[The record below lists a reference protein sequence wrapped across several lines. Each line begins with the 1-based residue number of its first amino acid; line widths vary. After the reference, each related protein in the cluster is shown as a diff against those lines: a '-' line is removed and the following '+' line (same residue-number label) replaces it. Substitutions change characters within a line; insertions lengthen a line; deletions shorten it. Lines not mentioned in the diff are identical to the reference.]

1 MKAVVNKNNL
11 SFPRNV
17 VGNLPLSKL
26 LLKEEKQLCF
36 NRKVEDPRQKH
47 SGMTPS
53 FNNNGFTLIEL
64 LVVVLIIG
72 ILAAVALPQYQKAV
86 EKSRGAQAL
95 TLVNSMAQALQ
106 TYYMANGSYPTS
118 FEELDIDVPAGWTGS
133 EKWNNRT
140 ENLIDTKSNGEW
152 SLQLYKTQD
161 FGSLVLY
168 MGRLTGKYKGA
179 GFGRDIAYNGQLYN
193 GATWCAERKSSGVIF
208 TETAGSYC
216 TGIWKGTWNNN
227 DGKTFRAYR
236 MP

>member
-1 MKAVVNKNNL
+1 MKNK
-11 SFPRNV
+11 
-17 VGNLPLSKL
+17 
-26 LLKEEKQLCF
+26 QA
-36 NRKVEDPRQKH
+36 
-47 SGMTPS
+47 
-53 FNNNGFTLIEL
+53 FTLIEL

-72 ILAAVALPQYQKAV
+72 ILAAVAMPQYTKAV

-133 EKWNNRT
+133 EKWCNIT

-161 FGSLVLY
+161 SGSLMLY
-168 MGRLTGKYKGA
+168 MGRLTGKYKGG
-179 GFGRDIAYNGQLYN
+179 GFMRTIASGGQLTA
-193 GATWCAERKSSGVIF
+193 GKLHCAERKSNGVIF
-208 TETAGSYC
+208 AETADSYC
-216 TGIWKGTWNNN
+216 KGIWKGGN
-227 DGKTFRAYR
+227 DTGGNSTVRSYP

>member
-1 MKAVVNKNNL
+1 MQKGSRLLGCLDTKA
-11 SFPRNV
+11 
-17 VGNLPLSKL
+17 
-26 LLKEEKQLCF
+26 
-36 NRKVEDPRQKH
+36 
-47 SGMTPS
+47 
-53 FNNNGFTLIEL
+53 FTLIEL

-72 ILAAVALPQYQKAV
+72 ILAAIAVPQYQKAV

-95 TLVNSMAQALQ
+95 TLVNSMVQALQ

-133 EKWNNRT
+133 EKWCNIT

-161 FGSLVLY
+161 SGSLVLY

-179 GFGRDIAYNGQLYN
+179 GFGRSIVSNGQLYN

-216 TGIWKGTWNNN
+216 TGIWKGTWDNN
-227 DGKTFRAYR
+227 DGNTFRSYR